1 VENGEMM
8 PVWLRAEKEITLK
21 KVYTQFGHIRLQSAN
36 EGMKPIYV
44 APDNIEVQGR
54 VVAVIM

>member
-1 VENGEMM
+1 MV

-21 KVYTQFGHIRLQSAN
+21 KGYAQRGHIRLQSAN